1 MAIPQR
7 RIWLNVTRREKD
19 NGLFY
24 SWRETARYVLG
35 AFRKG
40 KSYSLLRIIQPGG

>member
-1 MAIPQR
+1 M
-7 RIWLNVTRREKD
+7 E
-19 NGLFY
+19 
-24 SWRETARYVLG
+24 RETARYVLG